1 MYVSHRLRACRG
13 HFDFV
18 SIKARRPISRNPV
31 WQVPTVPPK
40 VLSSIIGLARMQRR
54 WSWRREHFDVGAAGS
69 VLSNNNN
76 NNNEA
81 TFQISGPPYLETLL
95 DKCPR

>member
-54 WSWRREHFDVGAAGS
+54 WWRREQLLGSFLLSAGGADVKMFSAPPTALHAG
-69 VLSNNNN
+69 
-76 NNNEA
+76 
-81 TFQISGPPYLETLL
+81 
-95 DKCPR
+95 